1 MSTLD
6 VSLLGR
12 FRVERQGQIVAGLD
26 VTKVQEVLA
35 YLLLHRGRSHSREA
49 IASALWGDNSIGQ
62 ARKYLRQALWQLH
75 TALNATTSDRNRL
88 LLVEQDDVKLDA
100 SAGVWLDVAVFEQ
113 AFTLVQGVHGQDF
126 DARQAQAVQDA
137 VALYRGDL
145 LQEWYDDWC
154 LYERERFQNMYL
166 AMLDKLMDYFDA
178 RHDYERS
185 IVYGMATLRY
195 ERARESTHR
204 RLMRLHYLAGDR
216 TTALRQ
222 YERCVAVLSEELD
235 VSPAKQTQALYEAIR
250 ADYLDGVR
258 GESQPPLSAWRA
270 PERLPEVLNRLEHF
284 RILLDDVHRQV
295 QQDIQAIE
303 QAMLDTD

>member
-12 FRVERQGQIVAGLD
+12 FRAERQGEIVAGLD
-26 VTKVQEVLA
+26 ATRVQAVFS

-49 IASALWGDNSIGQ
+49 IASALWGDNAIGQ

-75 TALNATTSDRNRL
+75 TALNATAGDRNRL

-100 SAGVWLDVAVFEQ
+100 SADVWLDVAVFER
-113 AFTLVQGVHGQDF
+113 AFTLVQGVRGEDF
-126 DARQAQAVQDA
+126 DARQARAVQDA

-145 LQEWYDDWC
+145 LQDWYDDWC
-154 LYERERFQNMYL
+154 LYERERLQNMYL
-166 AMLDKLMDYFDA
+166 ALLDKLMDHFDA
-178 RHDYERS
+178 RRDYERS

-250 ADYLDGVR
+250 ADHLDGVR
-258 GESQPPLSAWRA
+258 GESHPPLSVGRA
-270 PERLPEVLNRLEHF
+270 PDRLPDVLDRLEHF
-284 RILLDDVHRQV
+284 RSLLDDVHRQV
-295 QQDIQAIE
+295 QRDIQAIE
-303 QAMLDTD
+303 RAMLDTD